1 MHFHTTSFRG
11 IGTITRRELD
21 DWFPRKVRD
30 VVPFRVRDYDI
41 TSFSTEVPVA
51 NLMQLGTAED
61 LFCRIALTDL
71 SGKRKDLEH
80 LQEATRRPALQ
91 SSLAIHRE
99 IGVVR
104 SRKRTNFRVITQAE
118 SAPWRGYRRKEM
130 EEAVAGAF
138 LELETCGG

>member
-51 NLMQLGTAED
+51 NLMQLGTAEAGSVPESWFMRLDRLPNED
-61 LFCRIALTDL
+61 LASRCRGRA
-71 SGKRKDLEH
+71 RYH
-80 LQEATRRPALQ
+80 LL
-91 SSLAIHRE
+91 
-99 IGVVR
+99 
-104 SRKRTNFRVITQAE
+104 
-118 SAPWRGYRRKEM
+118 
-130 EEAVAGAF
+130 
-138 LELETCGG
+138 